1 MIKIILVNNKKY
13 ENIIRSKYSKK
24 STYKKNSIVLQNI
37 TTRIIVIFCD

>member
-24 STYKKNSIVLQNI
+24 STYEKNSILQNI